1 MSAGIL
7 PLDWTGLT
15 AGAPQPSAAPGPPAG
30 ITPFDWT
37 GVPVG
42 PFVSTARRANAQV
55 SVDVRDAYQVILRQM
70 QRERELVRTRRLL
83 RLQEMT
89 TLSNIQR
96 AALEYERRL
105 KNARA
110 SYAVLLAE
118 L

>member
-1 MSAGIL
+1 MSGAFH
-7 PLDWTGLT
+7 PLDWTGIT
-15 AGAPQPSAAPGPPAG
+15 TGVPAPPVAPGVLVG

-37 GVPVG
+37 GVPVNAG
-42 PFVSTARRANAQV
+42 AAFRRANAQIA
-55 SVDVRDAYQVILRQM
+55 VDVRDAYQVILRQM
-70 QRERELVRTRRLL
+70 QRERELFRTRRLL

-89 TLSNIQR
+89 TYSNLQR
-96 AALEYERRL
+96 AAVEYEQRL